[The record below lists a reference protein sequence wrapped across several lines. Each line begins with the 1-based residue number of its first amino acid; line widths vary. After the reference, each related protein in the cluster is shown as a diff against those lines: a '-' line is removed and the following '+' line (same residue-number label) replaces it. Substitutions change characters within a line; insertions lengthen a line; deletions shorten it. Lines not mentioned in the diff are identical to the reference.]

1 MFFWITFWLL
11 QVFVQMWKHIEYY
24 NVHHDYV
31 DGFDDEEEEEEEE
44 ENDDDDDDDDFDTDL
59 EDEDEDENV
68 KPLASEEAVKEEEQ
82 KEEEDKEEDEKEEN
96 KNEFLTEEEFVREFV
111 QILKRNIDDGD
122 YVYDDSWLYQSLRR
136 EIN

>member
-31 DGFDDEEEEEEEE
+31 DGFNDEEEE

-59 EDEDEDENV
+59 EDEDEDEDV
-68 KPLASEEAVKEEEQ
+68 KSLASEEAVKEED
-82 KEEEDKEEDEKEEN
+82 KEEEDKQEN
-96 KNEFLTEEEFVREFV
+96 KNDFLTEEEFVREFV
-111 QILKRNIDDGD
+111 QIIKRNIDDGEF
-122 YVYDDSWLYQSLRR
+122 VYDDSWLYQSLRR